1 MSIQKKLYASA
12 ERKLVLWCIVTMLL
26 MSISVIL
33 TAYIVTTRWLEQ
45 YANSLSEIPRN
56 HGDLVIALIAVQ
68 VMVLTIGIA
77 LSFVFARRALRPIRQ
92 AHQAQADFAA
102 NAHHQLRTPIAV
114 MQAEVDTALLR
125 KNQQPHNY
133 KHVLKSLLD
142 ELSLLRTTSEQLL
155 LRADGVPANG
165 KSHPTSE
172 DMADLTV
179 MLKRRYN
186 LQISTNIA
194 PELYTSISQEELA
207 ICLETLLDNS
217 KKYAGKSPED
227 LETHITLEQ
236 YGSAVQLTYHDNGK
250 GIAAGEEKHIFERYF
265 RGKRAVKS
273 QIQGN
278 GLGLAILA
286 DAIKAHKGTLA
297 AANLPHGGLQVV
309 ISLPLATKR

>member
-1 MSIQKKLYASA
+1 
-12 ERKLVLWCIVTMLL
+12 
-26 MSISVIL
+26 
-33 TAYIVTTRWLEQ
+33 
-45 YANSLSEIPRN
+45 
-56 HGDLVIALIAVQ
+56 
-68 VMVLTIGIA
+68 
-77 LSFVFARRALRPIRQ
+77 
-92 AHQAQADFAA
+92 
-102 NAHHQLRTPIAV
+102 
-114 MQAEVDTALLR
+114 
-125 KNQQPHNY
+125 
-133 KHVLKSLLD
+133 
-142 ELSLLRTTSEQLL
+142 
-155 LRADGVPANG
+155 
-165 KSHPTSE
+165 
-172 DMADLTV
+172 MADLTV